1 MTLETM
7 KWCMEQYDDLETM
20 KWCMEQ
26 YDES

>member
-1 MTLETM
+1 MTLEKM